1 MKSNFGGISIAS
13 AGAALVISAAISV
26 VTMIRR
32 VDRIEMLILNLS
44 QNTDRQF
51 SDLKASID
59 NMRLEI
65 NSLDK
70 ELQNVKERLRVL
82 EEKTK

>member
-1 MKSNFGGISIAS
+1 MELKDYLPTLLGIVFS
-13 AGAALVISAAISV
+13 AM
-26 VTMIRR
+26 VTAFTTVRR
-32 VDRIEMLILNLS
+32 VDRLELMIQNLS

-51 SDLKASID
+51 SDLKASVDYI
-59 NMRLEI
+59 RLEI

>member
-1 MKSNFGGISIAS
+1 MELKDVAGTVLGI
-13 AGAALVISAAISV
+13 VISAAISV

-32 VDRIEMLILNLS
+32 IDRIEMLILNLS

-51 SDLKASID
+51 SDLKTSVD

>member
-1 MKSNFGGISIAS
+1 MELKDYLPTLLGIIFS
-13 AGAALVISAAISV
+13 AM
-26 VTMIRR
+26 VTAFTTVRR
-32 VDRIEMLILNLS
+32 VDRLELMIQNLS

-51 SDLKASID
+51 SDLKASVDYI
-59 NMRLEI
+59 RLEI

>member
-1 MKSNFGGISIAS
+1 MELKDFVSPIIGI
-13 AGAALVISAAISV
+13 VISAVISAFTTV
-26 VTMIRR
+26 RR
-32 VDRIEMLILNLS
+32 VDRLEIMIQNLS

-51 SDLKASID
+51 SDLKTSVDHI
-59 NMRLEI
+59 RLEI

>member
-1 MKSNFGGISIAS
+1 MELKDIAGTVIGI
-13 AGAALVISAAISV
+13 VVSAAISV

-51 SDLKASID
+51 SDLKASVD

>member
-1 MKSNFGGISIAS
+1 MELKDYLPTLLGIIFS
-13 AGAALVISAAISV
+13 AM
-26 VTMIRR
+26 VTAFTTVRR
-32 VDRIEMLILNLS
+32 VDRLELMIQNLS

-51 SDLKASID
+51 SDLKDSVGHI
-59 NMRLEI
+59 RLEI

>member
-1 MKSNFGGISIAS
+1 VELKDIAGTVIGII
-13 AGAALVISAAISV
+13 LSAAISV

-51 SDLKASID
+51 SDLKTSVD
-59 NMRLEI
+59 SMRLEI

>member
-1 MKSNFGGISIAS
+1 MELKDYFPTIIGII
-13 AGAALVISAAISV
+13 ISAIISAFTTV
-26 VTMIRR
+26 RR
-32 VDRIEMLILNLS
+32 VDRLEIMIQNLS

-51 SDLKASID
+51 SDLKANVDHI
-59 NMRLEI
+59 RIEI

-70 ELQNVKERLRVL
+70 ELQNVKERLRVM

>member
-1 MKSNFGGISIAS
+1 MELKDIAGTVIGII
-13 AGAALVISAAISV
+13 LSAAISV

-51 SDLKASID
+51 SDLKTSVD
-59 NMRLEI
+59 SMRLEI

>member
-1 MKSNFGGISIAS
+1 MELKDIAGTVVGII
-13 AGAALVISAAISV
+13 ISAAISV

-51 SDLKASID
+51 SDLKASVD

>member
-1 MKSNFGGISIAS
+1 MELKDVAGTVLGI
-13 AGAALVISAAISV
+13 VISAAISV

>member
-1 MKSNFGGISIAS
+1 MELKDIAGTVIGII
-13 AGAALVISAAISV
+13 VSAAISV

-51 SDLKASID
+51 SDLKASVD

>member
-1 MKSNFGGISIAS
+1 MELKDVAGTVLGII
-13 AGAALVISAAISV
+13 ISAAISV

>member
-1 MKSNFGGISIAS
+1 MELKDVAGTVLGI
-13 AGAALVISAAISV
+13 LISAAISV

>member
-1 MKSNFGGISIAS
+1 MEIKDVAGTVIGII
-13 AGAALVISAAISV
+13 ISAAISV

-51 SDLKASID
+51 SDLKASVD

>member
-1 MKSNFGGISIAS
+1 MELKDIAGTVIGII
-13 AGAALVISAAISV
+13 ISAAISV

-51 SDLKASID
+51 SDLKASVD

>member
-1 MKSNFGGISIAS
+1 MELKDIAGTVVGII
-13 AGAALVISAAISV
+13 LSAAISV

-51 SDLKASID
+51 SDLKASVD

>member
-1 MKSNFGGISIAS
+1 VELKDIAGTVIGII
-13 AGAALVISAAISV
+13 ISAAISV

-51 SDLKASID
+51 SDLKASVD

>member
-1 MKSNFGGISIAS
+1 MELKDVAGTVIGII
-13 AGAALVISAAISV
+13 ISAAISV

-51 SDLKASID
+51 SDLKASVD

>member
-1 MKSNFGGISIAS
+1 VELKDIAGTVVGII
-13 AGAALVISAAISV
+13 ISAAISV

-51 SDLKASID
+51 SDLKASVD